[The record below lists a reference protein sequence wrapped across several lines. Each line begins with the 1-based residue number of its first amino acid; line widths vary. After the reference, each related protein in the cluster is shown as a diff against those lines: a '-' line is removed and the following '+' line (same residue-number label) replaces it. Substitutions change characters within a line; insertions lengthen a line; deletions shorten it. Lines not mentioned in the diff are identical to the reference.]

1 MTFADRLRELRIRKN
16 MTQGELSKATGLTQ
30 SAIAMYETGKR
41 EPKIEVMELLADY
54 FNVDMNYI
62 TGKTDKTTMLSASAI
77 DAMDVIKIPLLGR
90 VVAGDPQEAIQEA
103 DEFLYIPAMN
113 HRRSEDYFALS
124 VNGESMEPNLMD
136 GDIHPAGRR
145 IRPDCCRSDRQP
157 GLHREARFQ
166 IAGRHHAG
174 GGQSG
179 SIQPA
184 LLHKRRLPNPTGEDP
199 RQSGF
204 DSKGNVK
211 SRPEVRQVTSKLQ
224 ASYGQ
229 VTGKLNPQ
237 SLADSEQ

>member
-77 DAMDVIKIPLLGR
+77 NAIDVIKIPVLGR

-103 DEFLYIPAMN
+103 EEFIYIPSMN
-113 HRRSEDYFALS
+113 HRRSDDYFALR

-136 GDIHPAGRR
+136 GVM
-145 IRPDCCRSDRQP
+145 S
-157 GLHREARFQ
+157 EAS
-166 IAGRHHAG
+166 H
-174 GGQSG
+174 
-179 SIQPA
+179 
-184 LLHKRRLPNPTGEDP
+184 L
-199 RQSGF
+199 
-204 DSKGNVK
+204 
-211 SRPEVRQVTSKLQ
+211 
-224 ASYGQ
+224 
-229 VTGKLNPQ
+229 
-237 SLADSEQ
+237 

>member
-77 DAMDVIKIPLLGR
+77 DAIDVIKIPLLGR

-103 DEFLYIPAMN
+103 DEFIYIPSMN
-113 HRRSEDYFALS
+113 HRRSDDYFALR

-136 GDIHPAGRR
+136 GDIAIVH
-145 IRPDCCRSDRQP
+145 IQPDVDS
-157 GLHREARFQ
+157 GQ
-166 IAGRHHAG
+166 IAVVLIDNQDSTVKRVFITPDGITLVADNPAVFSPRFFTNDDCLTLPVKILGRVV
-174 GGQSG
+174 
-179 SIQPA
+179 SIQ
-184 LLHKRRLPNPTGEDP
+184 REM
-199 RQSGF
+199 
-204 DSKGNVK
+204 
-211 SRPEVRQVTSKLQ
+211 
-224 ASYGQ
+224 
-229 VTGKLNPQ
+229 
-237 SLADSEQ
+237 